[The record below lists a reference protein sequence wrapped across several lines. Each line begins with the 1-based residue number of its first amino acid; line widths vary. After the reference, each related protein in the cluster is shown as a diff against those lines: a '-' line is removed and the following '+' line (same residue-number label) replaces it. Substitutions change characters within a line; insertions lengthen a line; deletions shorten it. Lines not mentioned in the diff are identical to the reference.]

1 MSQRQN
7 VQDRIREVV
16 RQHPGWTPS
25 QVAIF
30 LQGEELRVTSED
42 VRRVLARTTREG
54 EPMTAQDSPRYTVPR
69 EVRRS
74 SSLPAGLLFGVLIFL
89 VLGGATWYGGMR
101 TADYTDLAAL
111 ITAPVLL
118 IVCGAVASRGW
129 ASGARAGMVA
139 ALFGLLLLLGAGA
152 VLYYAYPA
160 RFQSLLGTD
169 PGTFNQ
175 NPTGMLALLA
185 VTAVIFD
192 VLGLV
197 LGWLGAALF
206 GRKRPAATFD

>member
-30 LQGEELRVTSED
+30 LQGEQLRVTSED

-54 EPMTAQDSPRYTVPR
+54 DPMTAPETPRYTVPR

-74 SSLPAGLLFGVLIFL
+74 SSLPFGLLFGLIIFL
-89 VLGGATWYGGMR
+89 VLAGATWYGGAR
-101 TADYTDLAAL
+101 TGGYLDLAAL
-111 ITAPVLL
+111 AAVPVLL
-118 IVCGAVASRGW
+118 VICGAVASRGW
-129 ASGARAGMVA
+129 ASGARAGMTA
-139 ALFGLLLLLGAGA
+139 ALFALLLLLSAGA
-152 VLYYAYPA
+152 LLYYVYPA

-169 PGTFNQ
+169 PGTLNE
-175 NPTGMLALLA
+175 NPTGMLVLLL
-185 VTAVIFD
+185 VTILIADVI
-192 VLGLV
+192 GL
-197 LGWLGAALF
+197 LFGWLGAALF